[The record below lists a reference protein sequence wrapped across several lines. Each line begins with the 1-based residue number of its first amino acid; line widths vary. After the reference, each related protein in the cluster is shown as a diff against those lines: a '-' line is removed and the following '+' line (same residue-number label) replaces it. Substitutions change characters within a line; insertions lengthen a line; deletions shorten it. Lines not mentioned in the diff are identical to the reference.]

1 VFVSSFS
8 QISAEVQQRAEI
20 ASGSI
25 RALVAEPDVAS
36 RRLIFSVLDDEPE
49 MTIECVDDSE
59 LMTSIR
65 ESTPDLVI
73 VDAHSA
79 FIRHVRSWEALGIK
93 SPAAAIITAY
103 NSAALTPLACMAVDL
118 LLKPFDVERFET
130 ALALAK
136 AKIRRCRTEQES
148 TNLSHEP
155 DLPNVSELRQQ
166 RLAVQAGESVLLIK
180 VEEIQ
185 WMQSAGKCVR
195 VYSGNK
201 LHVVRR
207 SMRSLESLL
216 DPQQFL
222 RVHRNVIVNLDYVD
236 EFHLPQKGNMFVK
249 LRTGEALPL
258 RKSTRSIIRKLLE
271 NRM

>member
-1 VFVSSFS
+1 VSSFS

-73 VDAHSA
+73 VDAHTA
-79 FIRHVRSWEALGIK
+79 FIRRVRSWEALGIK

-148 TNLSHEP
+148 KNLSHEP

-201 LHVVRR
+201 LHIVRR

-271 NRM
+271 KRM